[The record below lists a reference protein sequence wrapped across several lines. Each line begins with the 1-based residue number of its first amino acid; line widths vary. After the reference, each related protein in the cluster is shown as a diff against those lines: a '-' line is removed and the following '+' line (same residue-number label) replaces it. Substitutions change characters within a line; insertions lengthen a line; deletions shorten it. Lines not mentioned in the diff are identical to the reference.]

1 MLPLPFHACK
11 QEKEKYLLF
20 SAKILFKMRFI
31 SGQYKRPW
39 TWAQFLCGDISPAT
53 LHKKKLL
60 TAWFSSASV
69 HFTNCWRK
77 IPRKSKGNITQ
88 NGFASKIYK
97 LHSLPLFLDILIK
110 FVWKL
115 WENHQSIF
123 STKSLLCIK
132 MHAPWSKVEVE
143 LKLIRQSLSTVGFIE
158 SIFLFHVCVPHLN
171 SSIL

>member
-1 MLPLPFHACK
+1 MLPPWSRYCCPFLFMHANK
-11 QEKEKYLLF
+11 KKRNISFF

-88 NGFASKIYK
+88 NGFASEIYK

-115 WENHQSIF
+115 WENLAM
-123 STKSLLCIK
+123 KKMKVGVLLAKPLYIIK
-132 MHAPWSKVEVE
+132 LPRYQEN
-143 LKLIRQSLSTVGFIE
+143 IE
-158 SIFLFHVCVPHLN
+158 
-171 SSIL
+171 